1 MGLWVEGL
9 WVEGQGLWGRG
20 GYEGNLY
27 LDGIMH
33 NWSNPFFGVLS
44 NQALKVLTFLVNQTA
59 EIKPLKA

>member
-1 MGLWVEGL
+1 MGQGV
-9 WVEGQGLWGRG
+9 VGQGLWGRG

-33 NWSNPFFGVLS
+33 NWSNPFCDVLN
-44 NQALKVLTFLVNQTA
+44 NQALKVLTFLVNQAA